1 MSSGSVGAV
10 TSRVRSSLSRRAFL
24 VAGGLTTAT
33 LATGCATVDDLLT
46 DDDEPSQTPEPESS
60 DDRLVADALADQERL
75 LASCLAV
82 RARHESLRGSLAPL
96 VEHHREHVR
105 VLGGEPSSRRSR
117 SGVASSPR
125 KSLTVLGRM
134 ERTAA
139 KRRAHDAQRAE
150 SGELARVLAAISA
163 SQLQHEYVLNSSI
176 GRGS

>member
-1 MSSGSVGAV
+1 M

-33 LATGCATVDDLLT
+33 QATGCATVDDLLN
-46 DDDEPSQTPEPESS
+46 DDEPSQSPEPESS

-125 KSLTVLGRM
+125 KSLVVLGRM
-134 ERTAA
+134 ERAAA

-163 SQLQHEYVLNSSI
+163 SLLQHEYVLNSSI
-176 GRGS
+176 GGGS